1 MRDTVALEL
10 QGVEALGRWSRPSRP
25 PRRAPGPARA
35 GRAAQGPLPSRTAA
49 LPMEPA
55 TPTLDGRAP
64 TPRARPLRRGRRG
77 PRRHR
82 RCHRSRWC
90 SQDHPGAGR
99 EHAGDTVRAEEG
111 LGDHV
116 RLQRKVP
123 AQRRVAHSR
132 RRSAVEHVGEGH
144 RKSSFN
150 QSASP
155 GGGQRTECRWGRR
168 RERRGSGGGRPT
180 TRPQPHRSVLAG
192 GPAQHVGLEDHVPP
206 CLRPLRRCV
215 LVGGVKRLGL
225 SSRGRRGGRAASRHP
240 P

>member
-1 MRDTVALEL
+1 MSDTVALEL

-49 LPMEPA
+49 LPKEPA

-155 GGGQRTECRWGRR
+155 GGGQRTECRWVVVENDEDPGAADRR
-168 RERRGSGGGRPT
+168 RD
-180 TRPQPHRSVLAG
+180 RSRI
-192 GPAQHVGLEDHVPP
+192 D
-206 CLRPLRRCV
+206 
-215 LVGGVKRLGL
+215 L
-225 SSRGRRGGRAASRHP
+225 SSRGVRRSTSASRITFLP
-240 P
+240 VSARSDGACWSVGSSA